1 MAGAAPPPAGPPS
14 EYEPFLEVALS
25 AAREAGAVIAAAW
38 NAPKKIDTKSG
49 GWVLR
54 WLAGVWG
61 AAPPPPPAVAC
72 AAAALQPAPTRSS
85 TPAAPGDAD
94 LVTETDKRCEALVL
108 GAHPRRLPRPQV
120 HRRGGVGGAGLHG

>member
-54 WLAGVWG
+54 WLAGVW
-61 AAPPPPPAVAC
+61 AQRRRRRRRLPAPPP
-72 AAAALQPAPTRSS
+72 RSS
-85 TPAAPGDAD
+85 QHPPGRQPPPRQATP
-94 LVTETDKRCEALVL
+94 TW
-108 GAHPRRLPRPQV
+108 
-120 HRRGGVGGAGLHG
+120 